1 MREAHLVFCLTLR
14 PSHLFQWKLQDQ
26 TVPQK
31 RAVCLLIVFTQYN
44 YTTDY
49 TVLTAHWQFVKML
62 LKAEISEQIESNST
76 QILQE
81 LSSPLGTH

>member
-1 MREAHLVFCLTLR
+1 MLDIKTITLIPVEAPR
-14 PSHLFQWKLQDQ
+14 PDSAPKESS
-26 TVPQK
+26 VP
-31 RAVCLLIVFTQYN
+31 LIAFTQYN

-62 LKAEISEQIESNST
+62 LKAAISEQIESNSM

-81 LSSPLGTH
+81 LSSPSGIH